1 MTPSRYDK
9 QRVAQQFSRAAQCYT
24 QHAHLQRQCAELIKA
39 YLPNHCD
46 SLLDVGCG
54 PASHSLE
61 LAHRTDFYLGM
72 DIAEGM
78 VRQAQQCQPQLHWL
92 LADAEQLPLQANSIS
107 VIVANLALQWCNHL
121 ANTLQ
126 QCAYALQ
133 ADGQLL
139 FTTVLEGSM
148 QPLMASMHQLDG
160 QPHHNQFLTVQQLTE
175 QLGQVDQ
182 LSWHMELRQFGFD
195 YDSLNTMLAAIKG
208 IGANYTAR
216 TTSGYFGKTRW
227 RALAQLM
234 EKHRNEQGK
243 LPLNWNIAL
252 IYGRKIK
259 L

>member
-1 MTPSRYDK
+1 MTHSHYDK
-9 QRVAQQFSRAAQCYT
+9 QRVAQQFSRAASRYT
-24 QHAHLQRQCAELIKA
+24 QHAQLQRHCAELVKA
-39 YLPNHCD
+39 YLPSHCD
-46 SLLDVGCG
+46 SLLDLGCG

-61 LAHRTDFYLGM
+61 LAQVTDFYLGM

-78 VRQAQQCQPQLHWL
+78 LKQAQQCQPQLHWL

-107 VIVANLALQWCNHL
+107 VIVANLALQWCNQL

-126 QCAYALQ
+126 QCAHALQ
-133 ADGQLL
+133 ADGHLL

-148 QPLMASMHQLDG
+148 QPLMAAMHQLDG
-160 QPHHNQFLTVQQLTE
+160 QLHHNQFLTEHQLTE
-175 QLGQVDQ
+175 QLAQVDQ
-182 LSWHMELRQFGFD
+182 LSWHIELQRFCFD
-195 YDSLNTMLAAIKG
+195 YDSLYEMLAEIKG

-216 TTSGYFGKTRW
+216 TSSGYFGKGRW
-227 RALAQLM
+227 RALEQLM
-234 EKHRNEQGK
+234 EKHRSDQGK